1 MFCNT
6 NTEFVPVATNN
17 NDGMGS
23 GTWLFAIILFF
34 GLLVFGGNGWFGNR
48 GNNGGGID
56 TATAAILSSL
66 GNRGA
71 SADAIATDA
80 AVQRG
85 FDTQS
90 IIGKLDGIS
99 NGLCDGFYAQNT
111 TMLQGFHGVDN
122 AVCQL
127 GFNTQQGFNGTN
139 MAIAQLGYQN
149 QNCCC
154 ETNRNIDSVRYEN
167 ARNTCDITTAIHAEG
182 EQTRALIN
190 ANTMQDLR
198 DRLEARDR
206 DLLAA
211 NFQISQNSQTAN
223 LIDQLR
229 PCPIPA
235 YLSCSPYTSYDPFRN
250 GYGYGYGN
258 GYGYNN
264 GCGCNSGCC
273 GCNA

>member
-6 NTEFVPVATNN
+6 EREYVPVATGN
-17 NDGMGS
+17 NDSYGGQWM
-23 GTWLFAIILFF
+23 WAIVLFF

-48 GNNGGGID
+48 VNNGGGGID

-90 IIGKLDGIS
+90 IIGKLDGIN

-127 GFNTQQGFNGTN
+127 GYQTQQGFNGTN
-139 MAIAQLGYQN
+139 MAIMQGNNAIQSQLAS
-149 QNCCC
+149 CCC
-154 ETNRNIDSVRYEN
+154 GIERNIDSVRYEN
-167 ARNTCDITTAIHAEG
+167 AKNTCDIITS
-182 EQTRALIN
+182 QN
-190 ANTMQDLR
+190 AGVQRILDKMCQQETQALR
-198 DRLEARDR
+198 DESIR
-206 DLLAA
+206 
-211 NFQISQNSQTAN
+211 NYISSQLFGVVRYPNQTA
-223 LIDQLR
+223 
-229 PCPIPA
+229 
-235 YLSCSPYTSYDPFRN
+235 YTAGVNPFFN
-250 GYGYGYGN
+250 YGYGFN
-258 GYGYNN
+258 GYNN
-264 GCGCNSGCC
+264 GNCCNNGCGGCC
-273 GCNA
+273 